1 MLNTHKAMLLQTL
14 GILGNSWCSTPSLI
28 TRFMRG
34 VFISKPPLPK
44 YKFTWDVSCVLKL
57 LASWFPVETLSL
69 KKLTLKLTAL
79 IALATAPR
87 AQTLVSLNLKFM
99 KVFESRVVFYFP
111 NLLKT
116 SQIGRTNSFN
126 LELQH
131 FNDESLCVFHTLLHY
146 MKVTKNLRNS
156 DQLLVSFVSFN
167 PVTSSTIARWL
178 KTVLQLSGIDT
189 TVFSAHSFRSASVSA
204 AYKGSCSVSNIL
216 KTAGWKSDGNFY
228 KFYHRTVVRNNDV
241 PFMKAVFS
249 QDRVK

>member
-1 MLNTHKAMLLQTL
+1 MLLQTL
-14 GILGNSWCSTPSLI
+14 GILGNGWCSNPLLI

-44 YKFTWDVSCVLKL
+44 YKFTWDVSCVLKC
-57 LASWFPVETLSL
+57 LASWYPLETLSL

-87 AQTLVSLNLKFM
+87 AQTLVSLNLNYM
-99 KVFESRVVFYFP
+99 KVLDASVVFYFP

-116 SQIGRTNSFN
+116 SQVGKNNSFS

-131 FNDESLCVFHTLLHY
+131 FKDEKLCVFHTLLY
-146 MKVTKNLRNS
+146 YIKVTKNLRNS

-167 PVTSSTIARWL
+167 SVTSSTIARWL
-178 KTVLQLSGIDT
+178 KTVLKLSGIDVE
-189 TVFSAHSFRSASVSA
+189 VFTAHSFRSASVSA
-204 AYKGSCSVSNIL
+204 AYKGSCSVKNIL

-228 KFYHRTVVRNNDV
+228 RFYHRTAVSNKDV
-241 PFMKAVFS
+241 SFMKAVFS
-249 QDRVK
+249 QDGL